1 MGRVGCLVCRRCGPG
16 TGGCLGLVV
25 FVRLLVDEAVQF
37 RHSGGRGEKQDGKE
51 RGFETLHEHAQA
63 WRMRELLMRHLS
75 RFLHYLPAPN
85 PARRSR

>member
-37 RHSGGRGEKQDGKE
+37 RHSRKVERNKTGKKE
-51 RGFETLHEHAQA
+51 GLRHYMS
-63 WRMRELLMRHLS
+63 MREFGECAS
-75 RFLHYLPAPN
+75 F
-85 PARRSR
+85 